1 MKRRLAIVFAMLS
14 LSACADDWRST
25 LTPPQPGG
33 FPPLRA
39 QTATYKFGWGKFTA
53 AQADFDFSKTKDG
66 LLKLTVAAKTT
77 GAVRKLWQMDTQH
90 TALAEAATLR
100 PVSLQQTETYKAK
113 TLIAKV
119 NFGPDKLERW
129 QESKPPASSPAKWRT
144 FKCPDVFD
152 LHTALLFTR
161 SQPMKK
167 GDTYRLVVYPARD
180 AYLAEIAVAGREKLT
195 AGGKEYDA
203 IKCALRLQEITK
215 QLELEPHKK
224 FKRAF
229 IWVSDDRDRLLLKVQ
244 AEVFVGSVWTELE
257 SVKFA
262 EP

>member
-1 MKRRLAIVFAMLS
+1 MIRAVTLVCGLLGA
-14 LSACADDWRST
+14 SALADDWRAT
-25 LTPPQPGG
+25 LTPPQAGR

-39 QTATYKFGWGKFTA
+39 QKAIYRFGWGTITA
-53 AQADFDFSKTKDG
+53 ATADFDFSKTKRG
-66 LLKLTVAAKTT
+66 QLKLVVTAKTT
-77 GAVRKLWQMDTQH
+77 GFARTLWRMDMQQ
-90 TALAEAATLR
+90 TALADVATLH
-100 PVSLQQTETYKAK
+100 PISLQQTETYKEK

-119 NFGPDKLERW
+119 NFAPDQLLRW
-129 QESKPPASSPAKWRT
+129 HESKPPGATTPKWRK

-152 LHTALLFTR
+152 IHTALLFTR
-161 SQPMKK
+161 SQRMQA
-167 GDTYRLVVYPARD
+167 GDIYRLVVYPARD
-180 AYLAEIAVAGREKLT
+180 AYLAEIEVIGREKLEV
-195 AGGKEYDA
+195 GGKEYAA
-203 IKCALRLQEITK
+203 IKCALRLQGITK
-215 QLELEPHKK
+215 QLALEPHHK